1 MTVME
6 MDSHFVV
13 ELRREKNEM
22 NKELVADKKKN
33 NRTLKLNLKIKIRI
47 AKQRAGKRELI
58 SLI

>member
-22 NKELVADKKKN
+22 NKELVAEKKK
-33 NRTLKLNLKIKIRI
+33 II
-47 AKQRAGKRELI
+47 EL
-58 SLI
+58 